1 MFREVFIWYIAGCM
15 AQTKAGTSVFDRL
28 ARSIPREER
37 EKILSS
43 IRQSLEQDLAPLAP
57 EEIDTPPSLEEQI
70 KALGL
75 WGKIKLFFLQIFT
88 SETRESI
95 ITGWVLAGMR
105 QQVQKI
111 AGDALDARRG
121 IFLGGFATSLEA
133 LQLTLHRASPYL
145 DTAAARREELVFH
158 FAADL
163 FPVINEKLL
172 QRTSEEY
179 LNQQE
184 EKNERTL
191 KHDLTRYL
199 EERIADIPSRS
210 SARIR
215 RALSQA
221 DNLVRIGSF
230 PFHSVLG
237 SFSGSAEAGDRQ
249 CPFDYITHSVE
260 RLASDL
266 VSFSDPLEPMALEN
280 MVLLSCDRDAL
291 DTPEALQ
298 KELETGLAI
307 LTAVVRAF
315 REFADRY
322 PLVLL
327 VRLIREDPW
336 WNPPEADY
344 SGNDWLSI
352 YKGKLEERIR
362 REALRVSLHRQ
373 AQDQILLLEEI
384 VDDRVT
390 RLKGL
395 PDGSEGVFLAHWHLA
410 LAAQTFASSLWRNT
424 MSPLRQILNG
434 ADFYKS
440 SNRAQFNDTFNE
452 YEKIPGDLAGLEAL
466 VLPGGD
472 WGQVLHSDESL
483 SRRREMAHRVDREIE
498 MIVTSLQT
506 TLEMMKNLLGGI
518 LYSRPGSSYD
528 TIANYGQ
535 IGGRRNAELI
545 EELKEIHSAIQRLVG
560 VIGEIGALEKRA
572 SENDMFLRPSL

>member
-1 MFREVFIWYIAGCM
+1 M
-15 AQTKAGTSVFDRL
+15 AQTKAGNSVFDRL
-28 ARSIPREER
+28 ARSISREER
-37 EKILSS
+37 ESVLAS
-43 IRQSLEQDLAPLAP
+43 IRQSLEQDLAPLVS
-57 EEIDTPPSLEEQI
+57 EEIDTPPPLEEQI
-70 KALGL
+70 KSLGL

-88 SETRESI
+88 SETREAI
-95 ITGWVLAGMR
+95 ITGWVLAGLR

-121 IFLGGFATSLEA
+121 IFLGGFADSLEA
-133 LQLTLHRASPYL
+133 LQLTLHRATPYL
-145 DTAAARREELVFH
+145 DAAATRREELVFH
-158 FAADL
+158 LAADQ
-163 FPVINEKLL
+163 FPVINGKLL
-172 QRTSEEY
+172 KRTSEEY
-179 LNQQE
+179 LSQQE
-184 EKNERTL
+184 EQNERTL

-199 EERIADIPSRS
+199 EDRIADIPSKS

-221 DNLVRIGSF
+221 DDLVRIGSF

-237 SFSGSAEAGDRQ
+237 SFSGSAETGDRQ
-249 CPFDYITHSVE
+249 CPFDYITHSIE
-260 RLASDL
+260 RLASD
-266 VSFSDPLEPMALEN
+266 VSSLSDPLEPLALEN
-280 MVLLSCDRDAL
+280 MVLLSCDQIAL

-298 KELETGLAI
+298 KELEAGLAI
-307 LTAVVRAF
+307 LATVIRGL
-315 REFADRY
+315 REFADHY

-336 WNPPEADY
+336 WNPPDAEY

-352 YKGKLEERIR
+352 YRGKLEERIR
-362 REALRVSLHRQ
+362 RETLRVSLHRQ
-373 AQDQILLLEEI
+373 VQDQVLLLEEV

-390 RLKGL
+390 RIKGL
-395 PDGSEGVFLAHWHLA
+395 PDGSDGLFLGHWHLA
-410 LAAQTFASSLWRNT
+410 LAGQTFASSLWRNT

-452 YEKIPGDLAGLEAL
+452 YEKIPDDLAGLEAL
-466 VLPGGD
+466 VMPGGD
-472 WGQVLHSDESL
+472 WGQVLHSDEPL
-483 SRRREMAHRVDREIE
+483 SRRREMADRVDREIE
-498 MIVTSLQT
+498 MIITSLQT

-545 EELKEIHSAIQRLVG
+545 DELKEIHSALQRLVG

-572 SENDMFLRPSL
+572 SENDMFLRPAL